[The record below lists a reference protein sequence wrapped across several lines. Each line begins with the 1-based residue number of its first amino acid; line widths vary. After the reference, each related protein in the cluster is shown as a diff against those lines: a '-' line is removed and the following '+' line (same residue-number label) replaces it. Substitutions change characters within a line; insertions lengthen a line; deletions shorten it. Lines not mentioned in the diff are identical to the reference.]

1 MFSYNIL
8 ERSIDMNY
16 YNPYMMM
23 MPYTSAVTAPAK
35 TGLFS
40 GLLSGARGIN
50 WGSLLNNT
58 QRTLGLINQAI
69 PVVKQVTPVMRNART
84 MFRVMNEFKR
94 VDEPATNQNIQN
106 TPTNQNQ
113 NQAQS
118 TADYTPQLIQDHQN
132 APTFFV

>member
-1 MFSYNIL
+1 
-8 ERSIDMNY
+8 MNY

-23 MPYTSAVTAPAK
+23 PYTSAVTSPAK

-40 GLLSGARGIN
+40 SLLSGARGVN
-50 WGSLLNNT
+50 WGSLINNT

-94 VDEPATNQNIQN
+94 VDEPATSQNIQN
-106 TPTNQNQ
+106 TPTNQYQTN
-113 NQAQS
+113 
-118 TADYTPQLIQDHQN
+118 TPTTDDYTPQPVQDHQN
-132 APTFFV
+132 APTFFI

>member
-1 MFSYNIL
+1 
-8 ERSIDMNY
+8 MNY
-16 YNPYMMM
+16 YNPYMM

-40 GLLSGARGIN
+40 SLLSGARGVN
-50 WGSLLNNT
+50 WGSLINNT

-94 VDEPATNQNIQN
+94 VDEPATSQNIQN
-106 TPTNQNQ
+106 TPTNQYQTN
-113 NQAQS
+113 
-118 TADYTPQLIQDHQN
+118 TPTTDDYTPQPVQDHQN
-132 APTFFV
+132 APTFFI